1 MYKRQLQHADVR
13 DDADHDGAH
22 HQANTHECDEHQA
35 DGVHDVGHRTHDDAH
50 VVGVRDRLLIVA
62 GGFDLLVVRI
72 DVIEYALLGLK
83 VARENLNRDGV
94 CLIRIAQRGQIVVVG
109 ELRSLGIAHHERT
122 QVLGVHVEVNGMSKK
137 EIIVSNVSEE
147 HNNPIAE
154 LVQVAC
160 RFDSE
165 IILESDNRRI
175 NAKSIMGIMAF
186 NPSKGMTVNIE
197 ANGEDEQEALVAME
211 KFLVCE

>member
-1 MYKRQLQHADVR
+1 MSRK
-13 DDADHDGAH
+13 
-22 HQANTHECDEHQA
+22 E
-35 DGVHDVGHRTHDDAH
+35 
-50 VVGVRDRLLIVA
+50 VVI
-62 GGFDLLVVRI
+62 
-72 DVIEYALLGLK
+72 
-83 VARENLNRDGV
+83 
-94 CLIRIAQRGQIVVVG
+94 
-109 ELRSLGIAHHERT
+109 
-122 QVLGVHVEVNGMSKK
+122 
-137 EIIVSNVSEE
+137 SNVSEE

-186 NPSKGMTVNIE
+186 NPSKGMTVNIVAE
-197 ANGEDEQEALVAME
+197 GKDEDEALSAIE